1 MDLNKFFKKLEELDF
16 INEDGRIQVS
26 LKSVKDWPSNLD
38 TENFEIDIVSN
49 GDDKDGEGYIA
60 GWAGGDWQEMTRF
73 TIMIPSTKEKPHTI
87 MFDDPSSCFS
97 GKDIHKELK
106 KLYKEYKGNSNLTE
120 SIFKEIISD

>member
-1 MDLNKFFKKLEELDF
+1 MNLNKFFKKLEELNF
-16 INEDGRIQVS
+16 IDNEGRVQVS

-73 TIMIPSTKEKPHTI
+73 TIMIPSTKEKPHII

-97 GKDIHKELK
+97 SKDIHKELK
-106 KLYKEYKGNSNLTE
+106 KLYKEYKDNSNLTE
-120 SIFKEIISD
+120 SIFNQIILD

>member
-16 INEDGRIQVS
+16 INEEGRIQVS
-26 LKSVKDWPSNLD
+26 LKGVKDWPSNLD

-60 GWAGGDWQEMTRF
+60 GWAGGDWQEATRF

-87 MFDDPSSCFS
+87 MFDDPGTCFAGS
-97 GKDIHKELK
+97 DIHKEIK

-120 SIFKEIISD
+120 SIFNRILSE

>member
-1 MDLNKFFKKLEELDF
+1 MDLNKFFKKLEELNF
-16 INEDGRIQVS
+16 IDDEGRVQVS
-26 LKSVKDWPSNLD
+26 LKGVKDWPSNLD

-60 GWAGGDWQEMTRF
+60 GWAGGDWQEMARF

-97 GKDIHKELK
+97 GKDIHKEFK

-120 SIFKEIISD
+120 SIFNQIISD

>member
-1 MDLNKFFKKLEELDF
+1 MDLNKFFKKLEELNF
-16 INEDGRIQVS
+16 IDDEGRVQVS
-26 LKSVKDWPSNLD
+26 LKGVKDWPSNLD
-38 TENFEIDIVSN
+38 TENFEIDIISN

-60 GWAGGDWQEMTRF
+60 GWAGGDWQEMTRLI
-73 TIMIPSTKEKPHTI
+73 IMIPSTKEKPHTI